1 MENSKGLL
9 ITDGFDEVEMV
20 KPRQALDEAGADT
33 RIVSPKVTSMRSWNL
48 TEWSAE
54 YAVDVVL

>member
-9 ITDGFDEVEMV
+9 FTDGFDEVEMV
-20 KPRQALDEAGADT
+20 KTRQALDEAGADT